1 MSKIK
6 ICGLRRLED
15 AFIVNEGQP
24 DFAGFILTPSKRQVT
39 IIQAEAI
46 SKVLS
51 PSIARV
57 GVFAKETPGEIAD
70 AAIMLELD
78 GIQLHFDT
86 TPGFLDELKNLLSR
100 FRFRRTPFLWQ
111 RIPVSAAAV
120 PGSDTGS
127 DAGSDAGL
135 GSSSGSGT
143 DLSTRLASFADLSL
157 FDGLLLDT
165 FHDGQ
170 DGGTG
175 KTFPWQPAMD
185 FIVKNRLDASRI
197 IVAGGLTVENVAGAI
212 SFFNPFAVDVSSGV
226 ETNGYKDREKVLCF
240 LETARKAQV
249 Q

>member
-39 IIQAEAI
+39 IVQAEAI

-57 GVFAKETPGEIAD
+57 GVFAKETPGEIAE

-120 PGSDTGS
+120 PGSDNGSNNGSDTGS
-127 DAGSDAGL
+127 GPGPA
-135 GSSSGSGT
+135 SGA
-143 DLSTRLASFADLSL
+143 DLSARLASFADLSL

-165 FHDGQ
+165 LHDGQ

-185 FIVKNRLDASRI
+185 FIVNNRLDASRI

-226 ETNGYKDREKVLCF
+226 ETNGYKDREKVLRF

>member
-15 AFIVNEGQP
+15 AQIVNEGRP
-24 DFAGFILTPSKRQVT
+24 EFAGFILTPSKRQVT
-39 IIQAEAI
+39 VIQAEAI

-57 GVFAKETPGEIAD
+57 GVFAKETPAEIAN

-86 TPGFLDELKNLLSR
+86 TPAFLDELNNLLSR

-111 RIPVSAAAV
+111 RIPVYSSAA
-120 PGSDTGS
+120 PGTDTGT
-127 DAGSDAGL
+127 
-135 GSSSGSGT
+135 GSSSASGM
-143 DLSTRLASFADLSL
+143 DFLARLTSFADLSR

-185 FIVKNRLDASRI
+185 LIINKGLDASRI
-197 IVAGGLTVENVAGAI
+197 IVAGGLTIENVAGAI
-212 SFFNPFAVDVSSGV
+212 SFFNPYAVDVSSGV

>member
-15 AFIVNEGQP
+15 AQIANEGLP

-39 IIQAEAI
+39 ISQAEAI

-57 GVFAKETPGEIAD
+57 GVFAKETPEEIAK

-86 TPGFLDELKNLLSR
+86 TPAFLDELHNQLSR
-100 FRFRRTPFLWQ
+100 FPFRQKPFLWQ
-111 RIPVSAAAV
+111 RIAVSASPA
-120 PGSDTGS
+120 PGSDSGS
-127 DAGSDAGL
+127 A
-135 GSSSGSGT
+135 SGTVSGT
-143 DLSTRLASFADLSL
+143 DLSAGLADLANLSL

-185 FIVKNRLDASRI
+185 FIVKNRLDAARI
-197 IVAGGLTVENVAGAI
+197 IVAGGLNADNVADAI
-212 SFFNPFAVDVSSGV
+212 SFFNPYAVDVSSGV
-226 ETNGYKDREKVLCF
+226 ETNGFKDREKVLRF

-249 Q
+249 H

>member
-120 PGSDTGS
+120 PGS
-127 DAGSDAGL
+127 
-135 GSSSGSGT
+135 GT

-165 FHDGQ
+165 IHDGQ

-226 ETNGYKDREKVLCF
+226 ETNGYKDREKVLRF

>member
-46 SKVLS
+46 SKALS

-57 GVFAKETPGEIAD
+57 GVFAKETPGEIAE
-70 AAIMLELD
+70 AAIILELD

-86 TPGFLDELKNLLSR
+86 PPGFLDELKNLLSR
-100 FRFRRTPFLWQ
+100 FRFKRTPFLWQ
-111 RIPVSAAAV
+111 RIPVSAASV
-120 PGSDTGS
+120 PRSDNKSETGS
-127 DAGSDAGL
+127 ESGSGTA
-135 GSSSGSGT
+135 SGT
-143 DLSTRLASFADLSL
+143 DLSERLASFADLSL

-165 FHDGQ
+165 VHEGQ

-175 KTFPWQPAMD
+175 MTFPWQPAMD
-185 FIVKNRLDASRI
+185 FIKNNRLDTSRI

-226 ETNGYKDREKVLCF
+226 ETNGYKDREKVLRF
-240 LETARKAQV
+240 LETARKAKV
-249 Q
+249 

>member
-57 GVFAKETPGEIAD
+57 GVFAKETPGEIAE

-86 TPGFLDELKNLLSR
+86 TPGFLDELKTLLSR

-120 PGSDTGS
+120 PGSDNG
-127 DAGSDAGL
+127 
-135 GSSSGSGT
+135 SGSGT
-143 DLSTRLASFADLSL
+143 ASETDLSERLASFPDLSL

-165 FHDGQ
+165 IHDGQ

-175 KTFPWQPAMD
+175 NTFPWQQARD
-185 FIVKNRLDASRI
+185 FVVSSKLDSSRI
-197 IVAGGLTVENVAGAI
+197 IVAGGLTVENVGGAI

-226 ETNGYKDREKVLCF
+226 ETNGYKDREKVLRF

>member
-120 PGSDTGS
+120 PGS
-127 DAGSDAGL
+127 
-135 GSSSGSGT
+135 GT
-143 DLSTRLASFADLSL
+143 DLSVRLASFADLSL

-165 FHDGQ
+165 IHGGQ

-197 IVAGGLTVENVAGAI
+197 IVAGGLTVENVGGAI

>member
-57 GVFAKETPGEIAD
+57 GVFAKETPGEIAE

-127 DAGSDAGL
+127 DTGSGPGTA
-135 GSSSGSGT
+135 SGT
-143 DLSTRLASFADLSL
+143 DLSARLASFADLSL

-165 FHDGQ
+165 IQDGQ

-185 FIVKNRLDASRI
+185 FIVNNRLDASRI
-197 IVAGGLTVENVAGAI
+197 IVAGGLTVENVGGAI

-226 ETNGYKDREKVLCF
+226 ETNGYKDREKVLRF

>member
-46 SKVLS
+46 SKALS

-57 GVFAKETPGEIAD
+57 GVFAKETPAEIAE

-86 TPGFLDELKNLLSR
+86 PPGFLDELKNQLSR

-111 RIPVSAAAV
+111 RIPVSAAVV
-120 PGSDTGS
+120 PGSDNGS
-127 DAGSDAGL
+127 V
-135 GSSSGSGT
+135 SSTASGT
-143 DLSTRLASFADLSL
+143 DLLARLASFADLSL

-165 FHDGQ
+165 IHDGQ

-175 KTFPWQPAMD
+175 MTFPWQPAMD
-185 FIVKNRLDASRI
+185 FIVNNRLDASRI
-197 IVAGGLTVENVAGAI
+197 IVAGGLTAENVGGAI

-226 ETNGYKDREKVLCF
+226 ETNGYKDREKVLRF

-249 Q
+249 